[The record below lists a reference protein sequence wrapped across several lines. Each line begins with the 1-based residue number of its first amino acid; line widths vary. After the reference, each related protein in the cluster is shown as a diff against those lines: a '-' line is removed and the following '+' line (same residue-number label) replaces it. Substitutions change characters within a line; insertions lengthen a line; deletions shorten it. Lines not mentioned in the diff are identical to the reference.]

1 LTNLCCGL
9 TGRAYALLA
18 LYRESGDVEWR
29 DRAFILAERAAGR
42 RKKAGDDIAR
52 QSLYKG
58 DVGVALLAADLANP
72 EGAVM
77 PFFEAEGWPSHGV

>member
-1 LTNLCCGL
+1 M
-9 TGRAYALLA
+9 A

-29 DRAFILAERAAGR
+29 DRAFVLAERAAGR
-42 RKKAGDDIAR
+42 RKGADDIAR

-58 DVGVALLAADLANP
+58 DVGVALLAADLAHP